1 MTLTEVR
8 GWLFT
13 VRGPLMTG
21 RISMAATASS
31 AAVATPTACYLGVA
45 IPARLADEGA
55 RVALVLLALAREH
68 SASLGG
74 LLIAA
79 LMVPHVVAAP
89 VVGALADRVRRRKLF
104 HGVGLAAYGTGLA
117 ATAWALGRLPT
128 ALVVLLVL
136 AAGCCAPLVTGGLTS
151 LLADIL
157 PERALTRAFSIDS
170 TTYNLAGA
178 LGPALAAMLAV
189 MIGPGAALFALGVA
203 AMSGASAVILLRLP
217 GRPATKHRM
226 SAALRPAVLAAGARE
241 IVRNPPLRSVTWASS
256 IGQIGI
262 GALPV
267 ITALLASERNA
278 GWAAGGLMTAFAVG
292 AMVGS
297 LTYAVRPWTP
307 TRPERVVLMCLPLIA
322 LPLAVAACVTAMALT
337 TALFVTAGWATG
349 PLFSTLLA
357 ARERYAP
364 QPLRT
369 QIFTLGAGLKSTAA
383 AAGAAGIGA
392 LGGLGAAPLL
402 GMVAAAQILA
412 AGLGVVLLTHS
423 PRNIRRTSRRPD
435 GGAQDGAFQEPG
447 APGENTSTRSRK
459 N

>member
-1 MTLTEVR
+1 
-8 GWLFT
+8 
-13 VRGPLMTG
+13 
-21 RISMAATASS
+21 MAATASS

-74 LLIAA
+74 LLVAA

-89 VVGALADRVRRRKLF
+89 VAGALADRVRHRKLF
-104 HGVGLAAYGTGLA
+104 HGLGLAAYGTGLA

-128 ALVVLLVL
+128 ALVLLLVL
-136 AAGCCAPLVTGGLTS
+136 AVGCCAPLVTGGLTS
-151 LLADIL
+151 LLAELL

-170 TTYNLAGA
+170 TTYNLAGI
-178 LGPALAAMLAV
+178 LGPALAAILATT
-189 MIGPGAALFALGVA
+189 IGPGAALFALGTA
-203 AMSGASAVILLRLP
+203 ALIGACAVTLLRLP
-217 GRPATKHRM
+217 VRPPTKDRTT
-226 SAALRPAVLAAGARE
+226 AALQPAVLVAGARE
-241 IVRNPPLRSVTWASS
+241 ILSNPPLRSVTWASS

-262 GALPV
+262 GALPI
-267 ITALLASERNA
+267 ITALLATERHA
-278 GWAAGGLMTAFAVG
+278 DWAAGGLMTAFAVG

-297 LTYAVRPWTP
+297 LTYAVKPWTR
-307 TRPERVVLMCLPLIA
+307 TRPERVVLLCLPLIA
-322 LPLAVAACVTAMALT
+322 LPLALAACVAGMALT
-337 TALFVTAGWATG
+337 TVLFATAGWATG

-402 GMVAAAQILA
+402 GMAAAAQIVA

-423 PRNIRRTSRRPD
+423 PRNARRAGRRSD
-435 GGAQDGAFQEPG
+435 GSVHDGTRQEPT
-447 APGENTSTRSRK
+447 ASGESASTRARR

>member
-1 MTLTEVR
+1 
-8 GWLFT
+8 
-13 VRGPLMTG
+13 
-21 RISMAATASS
+21 MAATI
-31 AAVATPTACYLGVA
+31 ATPFTSAPVAAPLACYLGVA

-74 LLIAA
+74 LLVAA

-89 VVGALADRVRRRKLF
+89 VAGVLADRVRHRRLF
-104 HGVGLAAYGTGLA
+104 HGLGLAAYGTGLA

-128 ALVVLLVL
+128 PFVLFLVL

-151 LLADIL
+151 LLAELL

-170 TTYNLAGA
+170 TTYNLAGI
-178 LGPALAAMLAV
+178 LGPALAATLATT
-189 MIGPGAALFALGVA
+189 IGPGAALFTLGAAALTGACAVA
-203 AMSGASAVILLRLP
+203 LLRLP
-217 GRPATKHRM
+217 TRPRSKHRAT
-226 SAALRPAVLAAGARE
+226 AALRPAVLAAGARE
-241 IVRNPPLRSVTWASS
+241 IAHNSPLRSVTWASS

-267 ITALLASERNA
+267 ITALLATERHA
-278 GWAAGGLMTAFAVG
+278 GWAAGGLMTAFAAG
-292 AMVGS
+292 AMAGS
-297 LTYAVRPWTP
+297 LTYAVRPWSR
-307 TRPERVVLMCLPLIA
+307 TRPERVVLLCLPLTA
-322 LPLAVAACVTAMALT
+322 LPLALAACVPGMAPT
-337 TALFVTAGWATG
+337 TALFALAGWATG
-349 PLFSTLLA
+349 PLFSALLI

-402 GMVAAAQILA
+402 GLAASAQIVAAGIGA
-412 AGLGVVLLTHS
+412 VLLTHS
-423 PRNIRRTSRRPD
+423 GRRHPAQQHEEPHGSPR
-435 GGAQDGAFQEPG
+435 
-447 APGENTSTRSRK
+447 
-459 N
+459 

>member
-1 MTLTEVR
+1 
-8 GWLFT
+8 
-13 VRGPLMTG
+13 MTG
-21 RISMAATASS
+21 RTSMAATAAP

-74 LLIAA
+74 LLVAA

-89 VVGALADRVRRRKLF
+89 VAGALADWVRHRKLF
-104 HGVGLAAYGTGLA
+104 HGLGLAAYGTGLA

-128 ALVVLLVL
+128 PLVLLLVL

-151 LLADIL
+151 LLAELL

-170 TTYNLAGA
+170 TTYNLAGI
-178 LGPALAAMLAV
+178 LGPALAAILATT
-189 MIGPGAALFALGVA
+189 IGPGAALFALGTA
-203 AMSGASAVILLRLP
+203 ALIGACAVTLLRLP
-217 GRPATKHRM
+217 VRPPTKGRTTD
-226 SAALRPAVLAAGARE
+226 ALRPAVLAAGARE
-241 IVRNPPLRSVTWASS
+241 ILSNPPLRSVTWASS

-267 ITALLASERNA
+267 ITALLATERHA

-292 AMVGS
+292 AMAGS
-297 LTYAVRPWTP
+297 LTYAVKPWTR
-307 TRPERVVLMCLPLIA
+307 TRPERVVLLCLPLIA
-322 LPLAVAACVTAMALT
+322 LPLALAACVAGMALT
-337 TALFVTAGWATG
+337 TALFATAGWATG

-392 LGGLGAAPLL
+392 LGALGAAPLL
-402 GMVAAAQILA
+402 GMAAAAQIVA

-423 PRNIRRTSRRPD
+423 PRNARRASGRPD
-435 GGAQDGAFQEPG
+435 GSVGDGTCQEPT
-447 APGENTSTRSRK
+447 ASGERASTRARRH
-459 N
+459 